1 MGEVLIAVALSLQ
14 SCSCCSLLH
23 ANDYPGW
30 DDERHCPTGLLDYI
44 QADGGRPVYEAAC
57 RRNRGSTARGER
69 AGMNPSA
76 CASNSGATIGFVTAS
91 LVTASSIFIESD
103 EAATKGGPVD
113 GR

>member
-30 DDERHCPTGLLDYI
+30 DDKRHCPTGLLGYI

-57 RRNRGSTARGER
+57 RRNRGSTAR
-69 AGMNPSA
+69 
-76 CASNSGATIGFVTAS
+76 
-91 LVTASSIFIESD
+91 
-103 EAATKGGPVD
+103 EANVQG
-113 GR
+113 

>member
-69 AGMNPSA
+69 AGMNHPRA
-76 CASNSGATIGFVTAS
+76 PQIAATSFVTAS
-91 LVTASSIFIESD
+91 LVTASSIVIESD
-103 EAATKGGPVD
+103 EA
-113 GR
+113 

>member
-30 DDERHCPTGLLDYI
+30 DDERHCPTGLLATSKLTVGVPCI
-44 QADGGRPVYEAAC
+44 SRLPKKS
-57 RRNRGSTARGER
+57 RLNSARGER

-76 CASNSGATIGFVTAS
+76 CASNSGLPLAS
-91 LVTASSIFIESD
+91 
-103 EAATKGGPVD
+103 
-113 GR
+113 